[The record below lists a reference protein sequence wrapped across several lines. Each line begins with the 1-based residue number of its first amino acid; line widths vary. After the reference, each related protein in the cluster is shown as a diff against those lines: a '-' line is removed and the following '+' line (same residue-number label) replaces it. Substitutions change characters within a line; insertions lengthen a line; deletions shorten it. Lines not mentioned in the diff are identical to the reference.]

1 MAGRVYVEQ
10 AIFASSRLQ
19 VREAQLRA
27 WSLPSAEADTRTS
40 QHHDLRVSVHIFAL
54 HAPFCRYIYS
64 RNICWV
70 GPTRKRRGT
79 GTTSAAAESR

>member
-1 MAGRVYVEQ
+1 MADRVYVEQ
-10 AIFASSRLQ
+10 GLQ

-54 HAPFCRYIYS
+54 HAPFCRFW
-64 RNICWV
+64 NICWV

-79 GTTSAAAESR
+79 GTSAAESR